1 MGIFSADDSF
11 HVTEP
16 QHKVY
21 KENCLKS
28 SCIYHIQKLVVLTV
42 EVLQ

>member
-1 MGIFSADDSF
+1 MEIFSVDDSF

-28 SCIYHIQKLVVLTV
+28 QDIYQTQKLLVLTV
-42 EVLQ
+42 EVL